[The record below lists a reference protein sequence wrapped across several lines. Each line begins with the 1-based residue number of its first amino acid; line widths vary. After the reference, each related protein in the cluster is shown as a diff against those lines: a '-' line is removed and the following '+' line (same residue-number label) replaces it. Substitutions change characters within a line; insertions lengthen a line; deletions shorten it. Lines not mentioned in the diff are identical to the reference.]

1 MAQNSAHDGHRQ
13 RLKERFK
20 KEGLENFEFHNA
32 LELLLFYSI
41 PYKDTNETAH
51 LLLDNFGTLKNLL
64 DAPIEEIVK
73 IQGVGE
79 NSASLLKLVKEF
91 TKKSVEEYNKKI
103 TILGD
108 VKSAKSYC
116 ERLLYGCT
124 VEEIRLI
131 CLDNKR
137 GIIHSEKICEG
148 TVNHCLVDMR
158 KIVENALKH
167 NSAMVMLAHNHPR
180 GDCRPS
186 VDDIEFTNKIKALFN
201 SINIEL
207 VDHIIVGEDSV
218 HSMAAMS
225 ELSMLF

>member
-1 MAQNSAHDGHRQ
+1 MAQNSTHDGHRQ

-51 LLLDNFGTLKNLL
+51 LLLDNFGTLKNVL
-64 DAPIEEIVK
+64 DAPLEEIVK

-91 TKKSVEEYNKKI
+91 NKKSVEEYNQKI
-103 TILGD
+103 TILRD
-108 VKSAKSYC
+108 VKTSKAYC

-137 GIIHSEKICEG
+137 GIIHSEKVSEG

-158 KIVENALKH
+158 KIVETALKH

-180 GDCRPS
+180 GDCNPS
-186 VDDIEFTNKIKALFN
+186 VDDIEFTNQVKALFN

-207 VDHIIVGEDSV
+207 TDHIIVGENSV